1 MTSLALAFDILARD
15 KASQEFDKVG
25 DAAER
30 AGEKGELFGSKIE
43 AGMAVAAAAIGTGLV
58 AGIAGAMN
66 MDAANDK
73 LAASLGLTATES
85 ERIGGIAGSLYADA
99 YGESLEHVNSAV
111 ASVMTSIQGLG
122 AGELEDVTATALD
135 FASAFE
141 VDVTR
146 AAQIAGQAVS
156 TGLAGTATEAF
167 DLLTAASQKVP
178 TALREDLLDAADEYG
193 PFFAQLGLSG
203 EQAFSALVAGSEKG
217 MYGIDK
223 TGDALKEFTIRATD
237 MSKATVGAFDTI
249 GLDANEMANA
259 LLAGGDSAGKA
270 MSEIV
275 DGLRSI
281 EDPAEQANTAIALFG
296 TPLEDLGTGQIPGF
310 LDALAGAGGQL
321 GDFEGAA
328 QRMGDTLNDNAAT
341 NLESFKRQVT
351 TTFVDFVGGKALP
364 VVNEIAS
371 TLAEQFGPTLQKI
384 TGWMRENET
393 AVGLVVSVLGG
404 AAAAIGTIIAVT
416 RTWAAVQALL
426 NIVLT
431 ANPIGLV
438 IVAIAALVAG
448 LIYAWNNSETF
459 RNIVIGVWE
468 AVRNFVVG
476 AATAVRDWVVGAW
489 EWISSKTKAVWEA
502 IKASIL
508 FQFNLVMGV
517 VQKIRDFRDN
527 VVNAFTELKDK
538 AVAKA
543 TELVTWVTGL
553 PGRLISAVGDLTVK
567 FYTVGSDIIQGIING
582 VTGSVGRIKDA
593 VTEAASSALSAAK
606 DFLGISSPSRVF
618 RDQVGAMLP
627 AGMVQGILAGQGAV
641 RSAMNSLVAIP
652 SVGVPAMPGGI
663 GMPPTVGVTSPVGAG
678 VGGATVI
685 VNPAPGMDERTI
697 GAAAGRALTWA
708 ATR

>member
-553 PGRLISAVGDLTVK
+553 PGRLISAVGDLAVK

-663 GMPPTVGVTSPVGAG
+663 GMPVMAGAASGSAPVGAG
-678 VGGATVI
+678 ATVV
-685 VNPAPGMDERTI
+685 VNPSPGMDERMI
-697 GAAAGRALTWA
+697 GQAAANALTWA
-708 ATR
+708 AKR